1 MSAVDWSG
9 GSQSLQSWKNIR
21 KKLTADLN
29 DIEHLIHVVNFW
41 SQCPISRRFLDWDK
55 PEQWLDP
62 WHLMHQNNFD
72 ECAISLGM
80 FYTLK
85 LSTDGRWDS
94 ERLQLMLIKN
104 PQEQFQDIVLQVD
117 DRYILNYEYNTVY
130 EKINLSSASII
141 QQQYSFSNNRFSYP
155 HLDSIASYSISN
167 VTRVN

>member
-1 MSAVDWSG
+1 MLGFEFSNNKLV
-9 GSQSLQSWKNIR
+9 LQKWKNLR
-21 KKLTADLN
+21 SNLTEKLSDY
-29 DIEHLIHVVNFW
+29 EHLKLVTNFW
-41 SQCPISRRFLDWDK
+41 ALCPISSRVLDWDR
-55 PEQWLDP
+55 PDLWPDP
-62 WHLMHQNNFD
+62 WQLIHENRYD